1 MRLSSIAYLTGQG
14 MKNIWTNRIMSLA
27 SFCILT
33 VSLLLVGFAVL
44 FTDNINL
51 FVGNIENKNEV
62 IIFLNDDVSEEEIA
76 LMGDKLS
83 AMHNISSVTFFSK
96 EQAFEEM
103 KAGMENAEEL
113 FDYIG
118 DDSPLPD
125 SYRLKVTDISKM
137 SSTLMSINELE
148 GIYRVK
154 APMDFVSVLTGL
166 RSLIYIVSI
175 VLITALVIVCM
186 VIISNT
192 TRASV
197 DIRKREIAIMKYVGA
212 TNTFIKV
219 PFFIEGLFMGV
230 FAGIVS
236 TVVTWLG
243 YDALVD
249 VLMSDTTFWT
259 ALGIKGFIS
268 FESVALKM
276 AICYVVA
283 GAAVGS
289 VGTVISTRKYLK
301 V

>member
-14 MKNIWTNRIMSLA
+14 MKNIWTHRIMSLA

>member
-154 APMDFVSVLTGL
+154 APTDFVSVLTGL

-259 ALGIKGFIS
+259 ALGINGFIS